1 MISTL
6 HILQHKILILV
17 CIFSRPICVALQVSA
32 TLLIPTV
39 SPSIGYNTESQDWDV
54 IRTSLIVYVPLFI
67 GMFLLFCYVR
77 TKFPMVYN
85 VRNTVA
91 TLKNPIAAMPHG
103 YFSWIWKTF
112 RIEESEIFRT
122 CGMDALCLLKITRMG
137 SCLSLVSVFCSIFLI
152 PVYENE
158 DTFDNYDGF
167 VSRTTTSLPYGSSS
181 FTATVVGAY
190 IIFGSTMVLIFND
203 FRWFIH
209 QRETFL
215 STTEAR
221 NYTIYVSGI
230 PPQYRSDAGLAQFF
244 RRVIADDVVHSAFVA
259 MYIPKLTAAVDRQ
272 TTLVNTLERM
282 MALRDMNNGKEPMQ
296 FVLGPKTGE
305 ILDRVPAIPYY
316 TEQLDTVRNEV
327 EELQQIIAIR
337 QQLTNAERPKSTSAI
352 PSGEEKNNFREKSSK
367 GIFVSAESIA
377 SGVYVDVTDVDS
389 IAEQLMSIRALKE
402 VLNEDTTIKESDKD
416 IPENTIHFSDESIQA
431 DSERSR
437 NDVDGNDQT
446 LLSEAKEAAARM
458 MEKNRNEVPILRLL
472 DAGFVTFRKLSAV
485 AVALQT
491 VQSTIPF
498 QMDVFEAPSPDQIIW
513 KNVGLSNRML
523 QPRRLIAVSL
533 TILLC
538 LFWTVPVTLLVS
550 LTEINVLKEKFPFL
564 EEWLVAA
571 PWLEALLNQIS
582 PLLLS
587 FLNSVVVPV
596 LLRLLSAVEGV
607 IGLSQQEASLFLK
620 LATFQVCTHF
630 QLRY

>member
-1 MISTL
+1 
-6 HILQHKILILV
+6 
-17 CIFSRPICVALQVSA
+17 
-32 TLLIPTV
+32 
-39 SPSIGYNTESQDWDV
+39 
-54 IRTSLIVYVPLFI
+54 
-67 GMFLLFCYVR
+67 
-77 TKFPMVYN
+77 
-85 VRNTVA
+85 
-91 TLKNPIAAMPHG
+91 
-103 YFSWIWKTF
+103 
-112 RIEESEIFRT
+112 
-122 CGMDALCLLKITRMG
+122 
-137 SCLSLVSVFCSIFLI
+137 
-152 PVYENE
+152 
-158 DTFDNYDGF
+158 
-167 VSRTTTSLPYGSSS
+167 
-181 FTATVVGAY
+181 
-190 IIFGSTMVLIFND
+190 
-203 FRWFIH
+203 
-209 QRETFL
+209 
-215 STTEAR
+215 
-221 NYTIYVSGI
+221 
-230 PPQYRSDAGLAQFF
+230 
-244 RRVIADDVVHSAFVA
+244 
-259 MYIPKLTAAVDRQ
+259 
-272 TTLVNTLERM
+272 
-282 MALRDMNNGKEPMQ
+282 
-296 FVLGPKTGE
+296 
-305 ILDRVPAIPYY
+305 
-316 TEQLDTVRNEV
+316 
-327 EELQQIIAIR
+327 
-337 QQLTNAERPKSTSAI
+337 
-352 PSGEEKNNFREKSSK
+352 
-367 GIFVSAESIA
+367 
-377 SGVYVDVTDVDS
+377 
-389 IAEQLMSIRALKE
+389 MSIRALKE

-498 QMDVFEAPSPDQIIW
+498 QMDVFEAPSPDQILW

-620 LATFQVCTHF
+620 LAAFQVCTHF